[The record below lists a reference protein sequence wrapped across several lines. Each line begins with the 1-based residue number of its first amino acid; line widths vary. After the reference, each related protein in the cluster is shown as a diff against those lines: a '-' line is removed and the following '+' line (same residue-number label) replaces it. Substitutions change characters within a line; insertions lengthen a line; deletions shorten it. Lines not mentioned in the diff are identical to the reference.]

1 MSPGPLRR
9 AEESPVSL
17 DLTGFDF
24 LNSLRGG
31 IVSGLGIGKPGRT
44 IMTRRFLLLAV
55 AAVFWSGVFAGSAS
69 AKLYRVGGKSCD
81 FEDIEKLYKDD
92 PEAFKMS
99 YNQCRVLKGQATGDV
114 ALKNL
119 GLSRLR
125 ELAEHQNDIRAS
137 FFWEVIL

>member
-1 MSPGPLRR
+1 
-9 AEESPVSL
+9 
-17 DLTGFDF
+17 
-24 LNSLRGG
+24 
-31 IVSGLGIGKPGRT
+31 
-44 IMTRRFLLLAV
+44 MTRRFLLLAV

-81 FEDIEKLYKDD
+81 FERAERLYKED
-92 PEAFKMS
+92 PEFISAQIA

-125 ELAEHQNDIRAS
+125 ELAEHQNNIMAS